1 MIEIKKIKGIFK
13 SKIFAGTLIICI
25 SINSHAQ
32 EYTLTTSAA
41 NIISAKALIDLPGL
55 SGNTQAIIIATPL
68 GNTKTL
74 NPHPTGAWYYSGK
87 WNIFNCDFAAM
98 IPGLTYKV
106 QYFLNPGIN
115 QFLHLVTQQNLG
127 ADGSYIDNPALN
139 NNPNVQ
145 FAIFQNN
152 SPDVRPG
159 SWLNPNEAKTGYS
172 AASGKWYIT
181 NVGGQPLQKGCAYN
195 IVISEKESAS
205 YKAVQISEVVITPVI
220 KNITPAP
227 CNCPVSLPPNGNAA
241 GDLSGTYPNP
251 TVQKINGKPVS
262 GNTPTV
268 GQVLKW
274 NGNAWEPAADN
285 VSPANVATP
294 VAVSKP
300 TFLYYTQTVGAE
312 AVVNG
317 YNKTAN
323 IAGLDNKF
331 FTLPQSSRIIIHIN
345 ASVVNTNT
353 TAFAGASWGN
363 VRVEILSNT
372 SNTVVAWAGSYANLF
387 PNVFED
393 INATGFGYLPA
404 GTYYTRVTIG
414 RNNPTDAGLRSGMS
428 DWLLIEIFPD

>member
-1 MIEIKKIKGIFK
+1 M
-13 SKIFAGTLIICI
+13 
-25 SINSHAQ
+25 
-32 EYTLTTSAA
+32 
-41 NIISAKALIDLPGL
+41 
-55 SGNTQAIIIATPL
+55 
-68 GNTKTL
+68 
-74 NPHPTGAWYYSGK
+74 
-87 WNIFNCDFAAM
+87 
-98 IPGLTYKV
+98 
-106 QYFLNPGIN
+106 
-115 QFLHLVTQQNLG
+115 
-127 ADGSYIDNPALN
+127 
-139 NNPNVQ
+139 
-145 FAIFQNN
+145 
-152 SPDVRPG
+152 
-159 SWLNPNEAKTGYS
+159 
-172 AASGKWYIT
+172 
-181 NVGGQPLQKGCAYN
+181 
-195 IVISEKESAS
+195 
-205 YKAVQISEVVITPVI
+205 
-220 KNITPAP
+220 
-227 CNCPVSLPPNGNAA
+227 
-241 GDLSGTYPNP
+241 
-251 TVQKINGKPVS
+251 S